1 MPISGIAC
9 GDTVLPS
16 DTLVPVSRPLRQRT
30 TSTKGTRVTDVAV
43 SRPTL
48 HLNKGMVVA
57 GAVLIGVGGVLGAT
71 GILLGTY
78 AVVNATRD
86 WMRQLEVPPSEMAR
100 RKLQQAR
107 VASLAA
113 AESWRKQGRESTPA

>member
-1 MPISGIAC
+1 MAIRSISDGMSI
-9 GDTVLPS
+9 T
-16 DTLVPVSRPLRQRT
+16 RPLRQRM
-30 TSTKGTRVTDVAV
+30 KGILVTDVGM

-48 HLNKGMVVA
+48 HLNRGMVVA

-78 AVVNATRD
+78 AVVNASRD
-86 WMRQLEVPPSEMAR
+86 WMSQLEVPPSEIAR

-107 VASLAA
+107 MASVAA
-113 AESWRKQGRESTPA
+113 ADAWRQKSRESASA

>member
-1 MPISGIAC
+1 
-9 GDTVLPS
+9 
-16 DTLVPVSRPLRQRT
+16 
-30 TSTKGTRVTDVAV
+30 VTDLEV

-48 HLNKGMVVA
+48 HLNRGMVVA

-86 WMRQLEVPPSEMAR
+86 WMSQLEVPPSEVAR
-100 RKLQQAR
+100 RKLHQAR
-107 VASLAA
+107 MASAAA
-113 AESWRKQGRESTPA
+113 AEAWRQKSRESTPA